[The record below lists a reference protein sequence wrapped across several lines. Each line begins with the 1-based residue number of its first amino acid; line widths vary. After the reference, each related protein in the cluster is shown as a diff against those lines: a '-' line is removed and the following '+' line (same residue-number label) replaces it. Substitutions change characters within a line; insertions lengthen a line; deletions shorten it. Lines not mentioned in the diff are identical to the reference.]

1 MKEQLLNTGSDFLK
15 TLRDS
20 WNREDIPTHCFNI
33 TTSKIILELFDGKSF
48 EDISEDEALSIIRDF
63 IYPIAYGDIT
73 ITEPF
78 ASAIKADCIVIINN
92 MPQNLLNQLHN
103 M

>member
-1 MKEQLLNTGSDFLK
+1 MKEQLLKTGSGFLT

-48 EDISEDEALSIIRDF
+48 EALSIIRDF

-78 ASAIKADCIVIINN
+78 ASAIKTDCIVIIKN

>member
-1 MKEQLLNTGSDFLK
+1 MKEQLLKTGSGFLT

-20 WNREDIPTHCFNI
+20 WNREDIPTHCFNV

-48 EDISEDEALSIIRDF
+48 EDLSEDEALSIIRDF

-78 ASAIKADCIVIINN
+78 ASAIKTDCIVIIKN